1 MNTVKYSD
9 LFPKDYYRPDL
20 VIKEL
25 QAKIDQALIHLQR
38 GSESDVVEAIRI
50 LK

>member
-1 MNTVKYSD
+1 MNTIKYKD
-9 LFPKDYYRPDL
+9 LFPKDYYLPHV

-25 QAKIDQALIHLQR
+25 QDKIDQALIHLQR
-38 GSESDVVEAIRI
+38 GSELDVLKAIEV